1 MKLQSPYPYFGGKST
16 VIKDVWTRLG
26 KTDVYVEPFL
36 GSAAMFLGNPYW
48 PHDTKEFLND
58 AWGFIPNF
66 WRAVQAKP
74 EEVARYA
81 DLPIYES
88 QMHAVHAVLA
98 GQRSQLSARLEGD
111 LEYFDA
117 KIAGQWVWLV
127 SMWIGQGCC
136 SGRGAW
142 SVDLDEEG
150 YKVLVKKSREDAEN
164 GIARQRQQMTSQQGI
179 MRSLPEMASERGVR
193 KDITRQLMRMTGEDG
208 VVSRKRFTGH
218 AGPVDLYDWM
228 QMLSDRFRDARVLC
242 GDWSRCVTPSLT
254 TYHGVAA
261 VFCLHPDTPIRMENE
276 RLVPVKEIN
285 QGDML
290 HGSRIVQR
298 VMTRVCQ
305 DEQVLSIGI
314 QGMPDTVRVTTEHRI
329 PRIPGRTHGRQE
341 TRSHKELWNAIEVV
355 PSSELKIGD
364 YLLVP
369 HGGFEKDIAWHWDV
383 TLKGNGT
390 RQKQVIFNPTDDI
403 WRLLG
408 YYAAEGYIV
417 RSKSGNPLGINLS
430 FSRDEE
436 HTYVADVTRIVKDV
450 FGIDTTLRWH
460 NKGTINV
467 YVGSAPVGK
476 FFDYY
481 VPGMALNKRLH
492 DDLMVLSP
500 DKQLEI
506 LIGWMRGDGGI
517 CYSSRNRC
525 KLTGTSSS
533 NDFARQMFAVAI
545 RCGLRPS
552 FKTRRNSERF
562 VTYDVCFASEDA
574 VKLGWS
580 VPAKKFK
587 STRKIINGH
596 HLVRITSI
604 ESELYTGVVYDLDVD
619 KDDMFGAPFVLVHN
633 CDPPYSDGQ
642 REGNLYAEDSFTVAH
657 DVRKWC
663 LENGD
668 NPQLRIALCG
678 YSSEHDELEDLGWER
693 FEWKANGGYGNQGK
707 SRDAKGKNNA
717 TREVIWFSPHCLRP
731 DTEDYIQKGMSF
743 DEVYRSDSAT
753 ECTEA

>member
-36 GSAAMFLGNPYW
+36 GSAAMFLGNPHW

-261 VFCLHPDTPIRMENE
+261 VFL
-276 RLVPVKEIN
+276 
-285 QGDML
+285 
-290 HGSRIVQR
+290 
-298 VMTRVCQ
+298 
-305 DEQVLSIGI
+305 
-314 QGMPDTVRVTTEHRI
+314 
-329 PRIPGRTHGRQE
+329 
-341 TRSHKELWNAIEVV
+341 
-355 PSSELKIGD
+355 
-364 YLLVP
+364 
-369 HGGFEKDIAWHWDV
+369 
-383 TLKGNGT
+383 
-390 RQKQVIFNPTDDI
+390 
-403 WRLLG
+403 
-408 YYAAEGYIV
+408 
-417 RSKSGNPLGINLS
+417 
-430 FSRDEE
+430 
-436 HTYVADVTRIVKDV
+436 
-450 FGIDTTLRWH
+450 
-460 NKGTINV
+460 
-467 YVGSAPVGK
+467 
-476 FFDYY
+476 
-481 VPGMALNKRLH
+481 
-492 DDLMVLSP
+492 
-500 DKQLEI
+500 
-506 LIGWMRGDGGI
+506 
-517 CYSSRNRC
+517 
-525 KLTGTSSS
+525 
-533 NDFARQMFAVAI
+533 
-545 RCGLRPS
+545 
-552 FKTRRNSERF
+552 
-562 VTYDVCFASEDA
+562 
-574 VKLGWS
+574 
-580 VPAKKFK
+580 
-587 STRKIINGH
+587 
-596 HLVRITSI
+596 
-604 ESELYTGVVYDLDVD
+604 
-619 KDDMFGAPFVLVHN
+619 
-633 CDPPYSDGQ
+633 DPPYSDGQ

-678 YSSEHDELEDLGWER
+678 YSSEHDELEGLGWER

-717 TREVIWFSPHCLRP
+717 TREVIWFSPHCLKP

-743 DEVYRSDSAT
+743 DE
-753 ECTEA
+753 